1 MSSEGRQPLFRLTG
15 EPAPPHPVLV
25 VVMDGWIDAG
35 LAAAT
40 ALTALE
46 EEIDLRPYALFDGE
60 DLIDQRARRPLL
72 RIDDGV
78 RRGLAWPEPVMRV
91 GSDRIGSGIAVLS
104 GPEPDFH
111 WRAFAASFVELA
123 SGMGARLMVG
133 FGGFPAPAPH
143 TRSVKLA
150 TTAGTRQQAQ
160 QVGFVGGSIEVPAG
174 IQAVLEESLQGVGI
188 PSVGLWARV
197 PHYVSAMPFPA
208 ASIALLD
215 GLASL
220 SGLVIDTSV
229 LNEAA
234 EAARAK
240 VDETIAGSAE
250 HAAMVRQLERAIDA
264 AEGPEEAFDS
274 EAVPSG
280 DEIAAELEHYLR
292 GEAGES

>member
-1 MSSEGRQPLFRLTG
+1 MSSPGERPLFRLTG
-15 EPAPPHPVLV
+15 APAPPDPVLV
-25 VVMDGWIDAG
+25 VVVDGWIDAG

-46 EEIDLRPYALFDGE
+46 EAIDLEPYALFDGE
-60 DLIDQRARRPLL
+60 DLIDQRARRPHLM
-72 RIDDGV
+72 IEDGV
-78 RRGLAWPEPVMRV
+78 RTALAWPEPVVRV
-91 GSDRIGSGIAVLS
+91 GRDRIGSGIAVLS

-111 WRAFAASFVELA
+111 WRAFAASIVELA
-123 SGMGARLMVG
+123 AGMGVRLMVG

-143 TRSVKLA
+143 TRAVKLA
-150 TTAGTRQQAQ
+150 TTAGNAQQAQ
-160 QVGFVGGSIEVPAG
+160 QVGFVGGAIEVPAG
-174 IQAVLEESLQGVGI
+174 IQAVLEEALEGVGI

-264 AEGPEEAFDS
+264 VEGPDEAFS
-274 EAVPSG
+274 THEVPSG
-280 DEIAAELEHYLR
+280 DEIAAELERYLR
-292 GEAGES
+292 GETGEN